1 MKISLTYNHGHGY
14 ETWRE
19 KWKLSLSQSRINAT
33 GPSTSMQKMSKFDK
47 IFFSSYPL
55 KNTNTNSRY
64 CYCEEIDE
72 TVSVIISERLVQKQ
86 YRNKNDRV
94 GREVH

>member
-55 KNTNTNSRY
+55 KKIQIQIVDTA
-64 CYCEEIDE
+64 
-72 TVSVIISERLVQKQ
+72 TVK
-86 YRNKNDRV
+86 K
-94 GREVH
+94 